1 MENKIIILKGP
12 TASGKTDHASKL
24 IQSYPLEIIS
34 VDSVMVYRGL
44 DIGSAKPTS
53 EELKLCPHHL
63 IDVCEPTENY
73 SAGEFYQDVQ
83 QLIESI
89 IRRGKI
95 PFLVG
100 GTMMYFRVLERG
112 ISQLPSANPS
122 VRKQIDS
129 EAAENGWAK
138 LHKELQKIDPNAAKK
153 IDPSD
158 KQRIQR
164 AIEVHRIT
172 GKPISSFHSEQKKPM
187 DYQGLD
193 LSLVPSKRDILYKRI
208 ENRFDSMLDRGLV
221 SEVGHL
227 LSQDSLT
234 SSHNSMKSVGYKQI
248 CEYIGNECT
257 LDEARANAIVATRRL
272 AKRQLTWLRTG
283 KDSLVFDPL
292 YHRSEVDIANKV
304 SKFLN

>member
-1 MENKIIILKGP
+1 MLKGP
-12 TASGKTDHASKL
+12 TACGKTDHASKL
-24 IQSYPLEIIS
+24 VKNYPLEIIS
-34 VDSVMVYRGL
+34 VDSVMVYKGL

-83 QLIESI
+83 QVIQSI
-89 IRRGKI
+89 IRKGKI

-129 EAAENGWAK
+129 EAAANGWAK
-138 LHKELQKIDPNAAKK
+138 LHQELQRIDPTAAKK

-164 AIEVHRIT
+164 ALEVHRIT
-172 GKPISSFHSEQKKPM
+172 GKPISSFHGEHKQPI
-187 DYQGLD
+187 DYQRLN

-208 ENRFDSMLDRGLV
+208 ENRFDAMLDQGLV

-227 LSQDSLT
+227 LSKNSLT

-248 CEYIGNECT
+248 CEFIENKCS
-257 LDEARANAIVATRRL
+257 LDEARAKAVVATRRL
-272 AKRQLTWLRTG
+272 AKRQLTWLRSDT
-283 KDSLVFDPL
+283 DSLVVDPL
-292 YHRSEVDIANKV
+292 HRKSEVDIEGRV
-304 SKFLN
+304 SQFLN

>member
-1 MENKIIILKGP
+1 
-12 TASGKTDHASKL
+12 
-24 IQSYPLEIIS
+24 
-34 VDSVMVYRGL
+34 MVYKGL

-63 IDVCEPTENY
+63 INVCEPTENY

-83 QLIESI
+83 QVIQSI
-89 IRRGKI
+89 IRKGKI

-112 ISQLPSANPS
+112 ISQLPSANPT
-122 VRKQIDS
+122 VRNQIDS
-129 EAAENGWAK
+129 EAAANGWAK
-138 LHKELQKIDPNAAKK
+138 LHQELQRIDPTAAKK

-164 AIEVHRIT
+164 ALEVHRIT
-172 GKPISSFHSEQKKPM
+172 GKPISSFHGERKQPI
-187 DYQGLD
+187 DYQRLN

-208 ENRFDSMLDRGLV
+208 ENRFDAMLDQGLV

-227 LSQDSLT
+227 LSKNSLT

-248 CEYIGNECT
+248 CEFIENKCS
-257 LDEARANAIVATRRL
+257 LDEARANAVVATRRL
-272 AKRQLTWLRTG
+272 AKRQLTWLRS
-283 KDSLVFDPL
+283 DPDNLVVDPL
-292 YHRSEVDIANKV
+292 HRKSEVHIEGRV
-304 SKFLN
+304 SQFLN

>member
-1 MENKIIILKGP
+1 MLKGP
-12 TASGKTDHASKL
+12 TACGKTDHAFKL
-24 IQSYPLEIIS
+24 VKNHPLEIIS
-34 VDSVMVYRGL
+34 VDSVMVYKGL

-83 QLIESI
+83 QVIQSI
-89 IRRGKI
+89 IRKGKI

-112 ISQLPSANPS
+112 ISQLPSANPT

-129 EAAENGWAK
+129 EAAANGWAK
-138 LHKELQKIDPNAAKK
+138 LHQELQRIDPTAAKR

-164 AIEVHRIT
+164 ALEVHRIT
-172 GKPISSFHSEQKKPM
+172 GKPISSFHGEHKQPI
-187 DYQGLD
+187 DYQRLN

-208 ENRFDSMLDRGLV
+208 ENRFDAMLDQGLV

-227 LSQDSLT
+227 LSKNSLT

-248 CEYIGNECT
+248 CEFIENKCS
-257 LDEARANAIVATRRL
+257 LDEARAKAVVATRRL
-272 AKRQLTWLRTG
+272 AKRQLTWLRSDP
-283 KDSLVFDPL
+283 DSLVVDPL
-292 YHRSEVDIANKV
+292 HRKSEVDIEGKV
-304 SKFLN
+304 SQFLN

>member
-1 MENKIIILKGP
+1 MLKGP
-12 TASGKTDHASKL
+12 TACGKTDHASKL
-24 IQSYPLEIIS
+24 VKNYPLEIIS
-34 VDSVMVYRGL
+34 VDSVMVYKGL

-83 QLIESI
+83 QVIQSI
-89 IRRGKI
+89 IRKGKI

-112 ISQLPSANPS
+112 ISQLPSANPT

-129 EAAENGWAK
+129 EAAANGWAK
-138 LHKELQKIDPNAAKK
+138 LHQELQRIDPTAAKR

-164 AIEVHRIT
+164 ALEVHRIT
-172 GKPISSFHSEQKKPM
+172 GKPISSFHGEHKQPI
-187 DYQGLD
+187 DYQRLN

-208 ENRFDSMLDRGLV
+208 ENRFDAMLDQGLV

-227 LSQDSLT
+227 LSKNSLT

-248 CEYIGNECT
+248 CEFIENKCS
-257 LDEARANAIVATRRL
+257 LDEARAKAVVATRRL
-272 AKRQLTWLRTG
+272 AKRQLTWLRSDT
-283 KDSLVFDPL
+283 DSLVVDPL
-292 YHRSEVDIANKV
+292 RRKSEDDIEGRV
-304 SKFLN
+304 SQFLN

>member
-1 MENKIIILKGP
+1 MENKIITLKGP
-12 TASGKTDHASKL
+12 TSSGKTNHASKL
-24 IQSYPLEIIS
+24 IKSYPLEIIS
-34 VDSVMVYRGL
+34 VDSVMVYKGL

-73 SAGEFYQDVQ
+73 SAGEFYQDAQ
-83 QLIESI
+83 QLIQSI

-112 ISQLPSANPS
+112 ISQLPSANPT
-122 VRKQIDS
+122 VRNQIES
-129 EAAENGWAK
+129 EAADNGWKK
-138 LHKELQKIDPNAAKK
+138 LHQKLHRIDPIAANK

-164 AIEVHRIT
+164 AIEVYRIT
-172 GKPISSFHSEQKKPM
+172 GKPISSFHDEHNKKM
-187 DYQGLD
+187 DYQRLD
-193 LSLVPSKRDILYKRI
+193 LSLVPSKRDILYDRI
-208 ENRFDSMLDRGLV
+208 ENRFDSMLDQGLV

-234 SSHNSMKSVGYKQI
+234 SSHNSLRSVGYKQI
-248 CEYIGNECT
+248 CEFIENKCT
-257 LDEARANAIVATRRL
+257 HDEARANAIVATRRF
-272 AKRQLTWLRTG
+272 AKRQLTWLRSDAG
-283 KDSLVFDPL
+283 SLVFDPL
-292 YHRSEVDIANKV
+292 HRGSEVDIANKV
-304 SKFLN
+304 SEFLN

>member
-1 MENKIIILKGP
+1 MENKIITLKGP
-12 TASGKTDHASKL
+12 TASGKTNHASKL
-24 IQSYPLEIIS
+24 IKSYPLEIIS
-34 VDSVMVYRGL
+34 VDSVMVYKGL

-73 SAGEFYQDVQ
+73 SAGEFYQDAQ
-83 QLIESI
+83 QLIQSI

-112 ISQLPSANPS
+112 ISQLPSANPT
-122 VRKQIDS
+122 VRNQIES
-129 EAAENGWAK
+129 EAADNGWKK
-138 LHKELQKIDPNAAKK
+138 LHQKLHRIDPIAANK

-164 AIEVHRIT
+164 AIEVYRIT
-172 GKPISSFHSEQKKPM
+172 GMPISSFHDEHNKKM
-187 DYQGLD
+187 DYQRLD
-193 LSLVPSKRDILYKRI
+193 LSLVPSKRDILYDRI
-208 ENRFDSMLDRGLV
+208 ENRFDSMLDQGLV

-234 SSHNSMKSVGYKQI
+234 SSHNSLRSVGYKQI
-248 CEYIGNECT
+248 CEFIENKCT
-257 LDEARANAIVATRRL
+257 HDEARANAIVATRRL
-272 AKRQLTWLRTG
+272 AKRQLTWLRSDAG
-283 KDSLVFDPL
+283 SLIFDPL
-292 YHRSEVDIANKV
+292 HRGSEVDIANKV
-304 SKFLN
+304 SEFLN

>member
-1 MENKIIILKGP
+1 
-12 TASGKTDHASKL
+12 
-24 IQSYPLEIIS
+24 
-34 VDSVMVYRGL
+34 
-44 DIGSAKPTS
+44 
-53 EELKLCPHHL
+53 L

-83 QLIESI
+83 QVIQSI
-89 IRRGKI
+89 IRKGKI

-129 EAAENGWAK
+129 EAAANGWAK
-138 LHKELQKIDPNAAKK
+138 LHQELQRIDPTAAKK

-164 AIEVHRIT
+164 ALEVHRIT
-172 GKPISSFHSEQKKPM
+172 GKPISSFHGEHKQSI
-187 DYQGLD
+187 DYQRLN

-208 ENRFDSMLDRGLV
+208 ENRFDAMLDQGLV

-227 LSQDSLT
+227 LSKNSLT

-248 CEYIGNECT
+248 CEFIENKCS
-257 LDEARANAIVATRRL
+257 LDEARAKAVVATRRL
-272 AKRQLTWLRTG
+272 AKRQLTWLRSDT
-283 KDSLVFDPL
+283 DSLVVDPL
-292 YHRSEVDIANKV
+292 RRKSEDDIEGRV
-304 SKFLN
+304 SQFLN

>member
-53 EELKLCPHHL
+53 DELKLCPHHL

-112 ISQLPSANPS
+112 ISRLPSANPS
-122 VRKQIDS
+122 VRNQIDS

-138 LHKELQKIDPNAAKK
+138 LHQELQRIDPSAAKK

-248 CEYIGNECT
+248 CEFIENECT

-272 AKRQLTWLRTG
+272 AKRQLTWLRSG
-283 KDSLVFDPL
+283 ADSLVFDPL
-292 YHRSEVDIANKV
+292 YRRSEVDIANKV
-304 SKFLN
+304 SEFLN

>member
-1 MENKIIILKGP
+1 MLKGP
-12 TASGKTDHASKL
+12 TACGKTDHASKL
-24 IQSYPLEIIS
+24 VKNYPLEIIS
-34 VDSVMVYRGL
+34 VDSVMVYKGL

-83 QLIESI
+83 QVIQSI
-89 IRRGKI
+89 IRKGKI

-129 EAAENGWAK
+129 EAAANGWAK
-138 LHKELQKIDPNAAKK
+138 LHQELQRIDPTAAKK

-164 AIEVHRIT
+164 ALEVHRIT
-172 GKPISSFHSEQKKPM
+172 GKPISSFHGEHKQSI
-187 DYQGLD
+187 DYQRLN

-208 ENRFDSMLDRGLV
+208 ENRFDAMLDQGLV

-227 LSQDSLT
+227 LSKNSLT

-248 CEYIGNECT
+248 CEFIENKCS
-257 LDEARANAIVATRRL
+257 LDEARAKAVVATRRL
-272 AKRQLTWLRTG
+272 AKRQLTWLRSDT
-283 KDSLVFDPL
+283 DSLVVDPL
-292 YHRSEVDIANKV
+292 RRKSEDDIEGRV
-304 SKFLN
+304 SQFLN

>member
-1 MENKIIILKGP
+1 MENKIIVLKGP

-172 GKPISSFHSEQKKPM
+172 GKPISSFHSEQKKPI

-208 ENRFDSMLDRGLV
+208 ENRFDSMLDQGLV

-248 CEYIGNECT
+248 CEYIENECT

-283 KDSLVFDPL
+283 ADSLVFDPL

>member
-1 MENKIIILKGP
+1 MLKGP
-12 TASGKTDHASKL
+12 TACGKTDHASKL
-24 IQSYPLEIIS
+24 VKNYPLEIIS
-34 VDSVMVYRGL
+34 VDSVMVYKGL

-73 SAGEFYQDVQ
+73 SAGEFYQNVQ
-83 QLIESI
+83 QVIQSI
-89 IRRGKI
+89 IRKGKI

-129 EAAENGWAK
+129 EAANGWAK
-138 LHKELQKIDPNAAKK
+138 LHQELQRIDPTAAKK

-164 AIEVHRIT
+164 ALEVHRIT
-172 GKPISSFHSEQKKPM
+172 GKPISSFHGEHKQSI
-187 DYQGLD
+187 DYQRLN

-208 ENRFDSMLDRGLV
+208 ENRFDAMLDQGLV

-227 LSQDSLT
+227 LSKNSLT

-248 CEYIGNECT
+248 CEFIENKCS
-257 LDEARANAIVATRRL
+257 LDEARAKAVVATRRL
-272 AKRQLTWLRTG
+272 AKRQLTWLRSDT
-283 KDSLVFDPL
+283 DSLVVDPL
-292 YHRSEVDIANKV
+292 RRKSEDDIEGRV
-304 SKFLN
+304 SQFLN

>member
-1 MENKIIILKGP
+1 MENKIITLKGP
-12 TASGKTDHASKL
+12 TASGKTNYASKL
-24 IQSYPLEIIS
+24 INSYPLEIIS

-83 QLIESI
+83 QLIQSV

-95 PFLVG
+95 PLLVG

-112 ISQLPSANPS
+112 ISQLPSANPT
-122 VRKQIDS
+122 VRNQIDS
-129 EAAENGWAK
+129 EAAKNGWEK
-138 LHKELQKIDPNAAKK
+138 LHQELQRIDPNAANK

-172 GKPISSFHSEQKKPM
+172 GKPISSFHDEHKKPM
-187 DYQGLD
+187 DYECLD

-208 ENRFDSMLDRGLV
+208 ENRFDSMLDQGLV
-221 SEVGHL
+221 SEVLHL
-227 LSQDSLT
+227 LSQDLLT

-248 CEYIGNECT
+248 CEFIENECT
-257 LDEARANAIVATRRL
+257 LNEARDKAIVATRRL
-272 AKRQLTWLRTG
+272 AKRQLTWLRSDA
-283 KDSLVFDPL
+283 DSAVFDPL
-292 YHRSEVDIANKV
+292 HRRSEVDIANKV
-304 SKFLN
+304 SEFLN

>member
-1 MENKIIILKGP
+1 MLKGP
-12 TASGKTDHASKL
+12 TACGKTDHAFKL
-24 IQSYPLEIIS
+24 VKNHPLEIIS
-34 VDSVMVYRGL
+34 VDSVMVYKGL
-44 DIGSAKPTS
+44 DIGSAKPTT

-83 QLIESI
+83 QVIQSI
-89 IRRGKI
+89 IGKGKI

-129 EAAENGWAK
+129 EAAANGWAK
-138 LHKELQKIDPNAAKK
+138 LHQELQRIDPTAAKK

-164 AIEVHRIT
+164 ALEVHRIT
-172 GKPISSFHSEQKKPM
+172 GKPISSFHGEHKQSI
-187 DYQGLD
+187 DYQRLN

-208 ENRFDSMLDRGLV
+208 ENRFDAMLDQGLV

-227 LSQDSLT
+227 LSKNSLT

-248 CEYIGNECT
+248 CEFIENKCS
-257 LDEARANAIVATRRL
+257 LDEARAKAVVATRRL
-272 AKRQLTWLRTG
+272 AKRQLTWLRSDP
-283 KDSLVFDPL
+283 DSLVVDPL
-292 YHRSEVDIANKV
+292 HRKSVVDIEGRV
-304 SKFLN
+304 SQFLN

>member
-1 MENKIIILKGP
+1 MLKGP
-12 TASGKTDHASKL
+12 TACGKTDHASKL
-24 IQSYPLEIIS
+24 VKNYPLEIIS
-34 VDSVMVYRGL
+34 VDSVMVYKGL

-83 QLIESI
+83 QVIQSI
-89 IRRGKI
+89 IRKGKI

-129 EAAENGWAK
+129 EAAANGWAK
-138 LHKELQKIDPNAAKK
+138 LHQELQRIDPTAAKK

-164 AIEVHRIT
+164 ALEVHRIT
-172 GKPISSFHSEQKKPM
+172 GKPISSFHGEHKQSI
-187 DYQGLD
+187 DYQRLN

-208 ENRFDSMLDRGLV
+208 ENRFDAMLDQGLV

-227 LSQDSLT
+227 LSKNSLT

-248 CEYIGNECT
+248 CEFIENKCS
-257 LDEARANAIVATRRL
+257 LDEARAKAVVATRRL
-272 AKRQLTWLRTG
+272 AKRQLTWLRSDT
-283 KDSLVFDPL
+283 DSLVVDPL
-292 YHRSEVDIANKV
+292 RRESEDDIEGRV
-304 SKFLN
+304 SQFLN

>member
-100 GTMMYFRVLERG
+100 GTMMYFRVLEQG

-283 KDSLVFDPL
+283 ADSLVFDPL

>member
-1 MENKIIILKGP
+1 MLKGP
-12 TASGKTDHASKL
+12 TACGKTDHASKL
-24 IQSYPLEIIS
+24 VKNYPLEIIS
-34 VDSVMVYRGL
+34 VDSVMVYKGL

-83 QLIESI
+83 QVIQSI
-89 IRRGKI
+89 IGKGKI

-129 EAAENGWAK
+129 EAAANGWAK
-138 LHKELQKIDPNAAKK
+138 LHQELQRIDPTAAKK

-164 AIEVHRIT
+164 ALEVHRIT
-172 GKPISSFHSEQKKPM
+172 GKPISSFHGEHKQPI
-187 DYQGLD
+187 DYQRLN

-208 ENRFDSMLDRGLV
+208 ENRFDAMLDQGLV

-227 LSQDSLT
+227 LSKNSLT

-248 CEYIGNECT
+248 CEFIENKCS
-257 LDEARANAIVATRRL
+257 LDEARAKAVVATRRL
-272 AKRQLTWLRTG
+272 AKRQLTWLRSDT
-283 KDSLVFDPL
+283 DSLVVDPL
-292 YHRSEVDIANKV
+292 RRKSEDDIEGRV
-304 SKFLN
+304 SQFLN

>member
-1 MENKIIILKGP
+1 MLKGP
-12 TASGKTDHASKL
+12 TACGKTDHAFKL
-24 IQSYPLEIIS
+24 VKNHPLEIIS
-34 VDSVMVYRGL
+34 VDSVMVYKGL

-83 QLIESI
+83 QVIQSI
-89 IRRGKI
+89 IRKGKI

-100 GTMMYFRVLERG
+100 GTMMYFRVLEQG
-112 ISQLPSANPS
+112 ISQLPSANPR

-129 EAAENGWAK
+129 EAAANGWAK
-138 LHKELQKIDPNAAKK
+138 LHQELQRIDPTAAKR

-164 AIEVHRIT
+164 ALEVHRIT
-172 GKPISSFHSEQKKPM
+172 GKPISSFHGEHKQPI
-187 DYQGLD
+187 DYQRLN

-208 ENRFDSMLDRGLV
+208 ENRFDAMLDQGLV

-227 LSQDSLT
+227 LSKNSLT

-248 CEYIGNECT
+248 CEFIENKCS
-257 LDEARANAIVATRRL
+257 LDEARAKAVVATRRL
-272 AKRQLTWLRTG
+272 AKRQLTWLRSDT
-283 KDSLVFDPL
+283 DSLVVDPL
-292 YHRSEVDIANKV
+292 RRKSEDDIEGRV
-304 SKFLN
+304 SQFLN

>member
-1 MENKIIILKGP
+1 MLKGP
-12 TASGKTDHASKL
+12 TACGKTDHASKL
-24 IQSYPLEIIS
+24 VKNYPLEIIS
-34 VDSVMVYRGL
+34 VDSVMVYKGL

-83 QLIESI
+83 QVIQSI
-89 IRRGKI
+89 IRKGKI

-129 EAAENGWAK
+129 EAAANGWAK
-138 LHKELQKIDPNAAKK
+138 LHQELQRIDPTAAKR

-164 AIEVHRIT
+164 ALEVHRIT
-172 GKPISSFHSEQKKPM
+172 GKPISSFHGEHKQPI
-187 DYQGLD
+187 DYQRLN

-208 ENRFDSMLDRGLV
+208 ENRFDAMLDQGLV

-227 LSQDSLT
+227 LSKNSLT

-248 CEYIGNECT
+248 CEFIENKCS
-257 LDEARANAIVATRRL
+257 LDEARAKAVVATRRL
-272 AKRQLTWLRTG
+272 AKRQLTWLRSDP
-283 KDSLVFDPL
+283 DSLVVDPL
-292 YHRSEVDIANKV
+292 HRKSEVDIEGRV
-304 SKFLN
+304 SQFLN

>member
-1 MENKIIILKGP
+1 MLKGP
-12 TASGKTDHASKL
+12 TACGKTDHASKL
-24 IQSYPLEIIS
+24 VKNYPLEIIS
-34 VDSVMVYRGL
+34 VDSVMVYKGL

-83 QLIESI
+83 QVIQSI
-89 IRRGKI
+89 IRKGKI

-112 ISQLPSANPS
+112 ISQLPSANPT

-129 EAAENGWAK
+129 EAAANGWAK
-138 LHKELQKIDPNAAKK
+138 LHQELQRIDPTAAKR

-164 AIEVHRIT
+164 ALEVHRIT
-172 GKPISSFHSEQKKPM
+172 GKPISSFHGEHKQPI
-187 DYQGLD
+187 DYQRLN

-208 ENRFDSMLDRGLV
+208 ENRFDAMLDQGLV

-227 LSQDSLT
+227 LSKNSLT

-248 CEYIGNECT
+248 CEFIENKCS
-257 LDEARANAIVATRRL
+257 LDEARAKAVVATRRL
-272 AKRQLTWLRTG
+272 AKRQLTWLRSDP
-283 KDSLVFDPL
+283 DSLVVDPL
-292 YHRSEVDIANKV
+292 HRKSEVDIEGKV
-304 SKFLN
+304 SQFLN

>member
-1 MENKIIILKGP
+1 LVKN
-12 TASGKTDHASKL
+12 H
-24 IQSYPLEIIS
+24 PLEIIS
-34 VDSVMVYRGL
+34 VDSVMVYKGL

-83 QLIESI
+83 QVIQSI
-89 IRRGKI
+89 IRKGKI

-129 EAAENGWAK
+129 EAAANGWAK
-138 LHKELQKIDPNAAKK
+138 LHQELQRIDPTAAKK

-164 AIEVHRIT
+164 ALEVHRIT
-172 GKPISSFHSEQKKPM
+172 GKPISSFHGEHKQPI
-187 DYQGLD
+187 DYQRLN

-208 ENRFDSMLDRGLV
+208 ENRFDAMLDQGLV

-227 LSQDSLT
+227 LSKNSLT

-248 CEYIGNECT
+248 CEFIENKCS
-257 LDEARANAIVATRRL
+257 LDEARAKAVVATRRL
-272 AKRQLTWLRTG
+272 AKRQLTWLRSDT
-283 KDSLVFDPL
+283 DSLVVDPL
-292 YHRSEVDIANKV
+292 HRKSEVDIEGRV
-304 SKFLN
+304 SQFLN

>member
-1 MENKIIILKGP
+1 MLKGP
-12 TASGKTDHASKL
+12 TACGKTDHAFKL
-24 IQSYPLEIIS
+24 VKNHPLEIIS
-34 VDSVMVYRGL
+34 VDSVMVYKGL

-83 QLIESI
+83 QVIQSI
-89 IRRGKI
+89 IRKGKI

-100 GTMMYFRVLERG
+100 GTMMYFRVLEQG
-112 ISQLPSANPS
+112 ISQLPSANPT

-129 EAAENGWAK
+129 EAAANGWAK
-138 LHKELQKIDPNAAKK
+138 LHQELQRIDPTAAKK

-164 AIEVHRIT
+164 ALEVHRIT
-172 GKPISSFHSEQKKPM
+172 GKPISSFHGEHKQPI
-187 DYQGLD
+187 DYQRLN

-208 ENRFDSMLDRGLV
+208 ENRFDAMLDQGLV

-227 LSQDSLT
+227 LSKNSLT

-248 CEYIGNECT
+248 CEFIENKCS
-257 LDEARANAIVATRRL
+257 LDEARAKAVVATRRL
-272 AKRQLTWLRTG
+272 AKRQLTWLRSDT
-283 KDSLVFDPL
+283 DSLVVDPL
-292 YHRSEVDIANKV
+292 HRKSEVDIEGRV
-304 SKFLN
+304 SQFLN

>member
-1 MENKIIILKGP
+1 MLKGP
-12 TASGKTDHASKL
+12 TACGKTDHAFKL
-24 IQSYPLEIIS
+24 VKNHPLEIIS
-34 VDSVMVYRGL
+34 VDSVMVYKGL

-83 QLIESI
+83 QVIQSI
-89 IRRGKI
+89 IRKGKI

-112 ISQLPSANPS
+112 ISQLPSANPT

-129 EAAENGWAK
+129 EAAANGWAK
-138 LHKELQKIDPNAAKK
+138 LHQELQRIDPTAAKR

-164 AIEVHRIT
+164 ALEVHRIT
-172 GKPISSFHSEQKKPM
+172 GKPISSFHGEHKQPI
-187 DYQGLD
+187 DYQRLN

-208 ENRFDSMLDRGLV
+208 ENRFDAMLDQGLV

-227 LSQDSLT
+227 LSKNSLT

-248 CEYIGNECT
+248 CEFIENKCS
-257 LDEARANAIVATRRL
+257 LDEARAKAVVATRRL
-272 AKRQLTWLRTG
+272 AKRQLTWLRSDT
-283 KDSLVFDPL
+283 DSLVVDPL
-292 YHRSEVDIANKV
+292 HRKSEVDIEGKV
-304 SKFLN
+304 SQFLN

>member
-1 MENKIIILKGP
+1 MLKGP
-12 TASGKTDHASKL
+12 TACGKTDHAFKL
-24 IQSYPLEIIS
+24 VKNHPLEIIS
-34 VDSVMVYRGL
+34 VDSVMVYKGL

-83 QLIESI
+83 QVIQSI
-89 IRRGKI
+89 IGKGKI

-112 ISQLPSANPS
+112 ISQLPSANPT

-129 EAAENGWAK
+129 EAAANGWAK
-138 LHKELQKIDPNAAKK
+138 LHQELQRIDPTAAKR

-164 AIEVHRIT
+164 ALEVHRIT
-172 GKPISSFHSEQKKPM
+172 GKPISSFHGEHKQPI
-187 DYQGLD
+187 DYQRLN

-208 ENRFDSMLDRGLV
+208 ENRFDAMLDQGLV

-227 LSQDSLT
+227 LSKNSLT

-248 CEYIGNECT
+248 CEFIENKCS
-257 LDEARANAIVATRRL
+257 LDEARAKAVVATRRL
-272 AKRQLTWLRTG
+272 AKRQLTWLRSDT
-283 KDSLVFDPL
+283 DSLVVDPL
-292 YHRSEVDIANKV
+292 HRKSEVDIEGKV
-304 SKFLN
+304 SQFLN

>member
-100 GTMMYFRVLERG
+100 GTMMYFRVLEQG

-208 ENRFDSMLDRGLV
+208 ENRFDTMLDRGLV

-272 AKRQLTWLRTG
+272 AKRQLTWLRSG
-283 KDSLVFDPL
+283 ADSLVFDPL
-292 YHRSEVDIANKV
+292 YRRSEVDIANKV
-304 SKFLN
+304 SEFLN

>member
-1 MENKIIILKGP
+1 MLKGP
-12 TASGKTDHASKL
+12 TACGKTDHASKL
-24 IQSYPLEIIS
+24 VKNHPLEIIS
-34 VDSVMVYRGL
+34 VDSVMVYKGL

-83 QLIESI
+83 QVIQSI
-89 IRRGKI
+89 IGKGKI

-100 GTMMYFRVLERG
+100 GTMMYFRVLEQG
-112 ISQLPSANPS
+112 ISQLPSANPT

-129 EAAENGWAK
+129 EAAANGWAK
-138 LHKELQKIDPNAAKK
+138 LHQELQRIDPTAAKK

-164 AIEVHRIT
+164 ALEVHRIT
-172 GKPISSFHSEQKKPM
+172 GKPISSFHGEHKQPI
-187 DYQGLD
+187 DYQRLN

-208 ENRFDSMLDRGLV
+208 ENRFDAMLDQGLV
-221 SEVGHL
+221 AEVGHL
-227 LSQDSLT
+227 LSKNSLT

-248 CEYIGNECT
+248 CEFIENKCS
-257 LDEARANAIVATRRL
+257 LDEARTKAVVATRRL
-272 AKRQLTWLRTG
+272 AKRQLTWLRSDT
-283 KDSLVFDPL
+283 DSLVVDPL
-292 YHRSEVDIANKV
+292 HRKSEVDIEGRV
-304 SKFLN
+304 SQFLN

>member
-1 MENKIIILKGP
+1 MLKGP
-12 TASGKTDHASKL
+12 TACGKTDHAFKL
-24 IQSYPLEIIS
+24 VKNHPLEIIS
-34 VDSVMVYRGL
+34 VDSVMVYKGL

-83 QLIESI
+83 QVIQSI
-89 IRRGKI
+89 IRKGKI

-112 ISQLPSANPS
+112 ISQLPSANPT

-129 EAAENGWAK
+129 EAAANGWAK
-138 LHKELQKIDPNAAKK
+138 LHQELQRIDPTAAKK

-164 AIEVHRIT
+164 ALEVHRIT
-172 GKPISSFHSEQKKPM
+172 GKPISSFHGEHKQPI
-187 DYQGLD
+187 DYQRLN

-208 ENRFDSMLDRGLV
+208 ENRFDAMLDQGLV

-227 LSQDSLT
+227 LSKNSLT

-248 CEYIGNECT
+248 CEFIENKCS
-257 LDEARANAIVATRRL
+257 LDEARAKAVVATRRL
-272 AKRQLTWLRTG
+272 AKRQLTWLRSDT
-283 KDSLVFDPL
+283 DSLVVDPL
-292 YHRSEVDIANKV
+292 HRKSEVDIEGKV
-304 SKFLN
+304 SQFLN

>member
-1 MENKIIILKGP
+1 MLKGP
-12 TASGKTDHASKL
+12 TACGKTDHASKL
-24 IQSYPLEIIS
+24 VKNYPLEIIS
-34 VDSVMVYRGL
+34 VDSVMVYKGL

-83 QLIESI
+83 QVIQSI
-89 IRRGKI
+89 IRKGKI

-129 EAAENGWAK
+129 EAAANGWAK
-138 LHKELQKIDPNAAKK
+138 LHQELQRIDPTAAKK

-164 AIEVHRIT
+164 ALEVHRIT
-172 GKPISSFHSEQKKPM
+172 GKPISSFHGEHKQSI
-187 DYQGLD
+187 DYQRLN

-208 ENRFDSMLDRGLV
+208 ENRFDAMLDQGLV

-227 LSQDSLT
+227 LSKNSLT

-248 CEYIGNECT
+248 CEFIENKCS
-257 LDEARANAIVATRRL
+257 LDEARAKAVVATRRL
-272 AKRQLTWLRTG
+272 AKRQLTWLRSDP
-283 KDSLVFDPL
+283 DSLVVDPL
-292 YHRSEVDIANKV
+292 HRKSEVDIEGRV
-304 SKFLN
+304 SQFLN

>member
-1 MENKIIILKGP
+1 MLKGP
-12 TASGKTDHASKL
+12 TACGKTDHAFKL
-24 IQSYPLEIIS
+24 VKNHPLEIIS
-34 VDSVMVYRGL
+34 VDSVMVYKGL

-83 QLIESI
+83 QVIQSI
-89 IRRGKI
+89 IGKGKI

-112 ISQLPSANPS
+112 ISQLPSANPT

-129 EAAENGWAK
+129 EAAANGWAK
-138 LHKELQKIDPNAAKK
+138 LHQELQRIDPTAAKR

-164 AIEVHRIT
+164 ALEVHRIT
-172 GKPISSFHSEQKKPM
+172 GKPISSFHGEHKQPI
-187 DYQGLD
+187 DYQRLN

-208 ENRFDSMLDRGLV
+208 ENRFDAMLDQGLV

-227 LSQDSLT
+227 LSKNSLT

-248 CEYIGNECT
+248 CEFIENKCS
-257 LDEARANAIVATRRL
+257 LDEARAKAVVATRRL
-272 AKRQLTWLRTG
+272 AKRQLTWLRSDT
-283 KDSLVFDPL
+283 DSLVVDPL
-292 YHRSEVDIANKV
+292 HRKSEVDIEGRV
-304 SKFLN
+304 SQFLN

>member
-1 MENKIIILKGP
+1 MLKGP
-12 TASGKTDHASKL
+12 TACGKTDHAFELVKNH
-24 IQSYPLEIIS
+24 PLEIIS
-34 VDSVMVYRGL
+34 VDSVMVYKGL

-83 QLIESI
+83 QVIQSI
-89 IRRGKI
+89 IRKGKI

-100 GTMMYFRVLERG
+100 GTMMYFRVLEQG
-112 ISQLPSANPS
+112 ISQLPSANPT

-129 EAAENGWAK
+129 EAAANGWAK
-138 LHKELQKIDPNAAKK
+138 LHQELQRIDPTAAKK

-164 AIEVHRIT
+164 ALEVHRIT
-172 GKPISSFHSEQKKPM
+172 GKPISSFHGEHKQPI
-187 DYQGLD
+187 DYQRLN

-208 ENRFDSMLDRGLV
+208 ENRFDAMLDQGLV

-227 LSQDSLT
+227 LSKNSLT

-248 CEYIGNECT
+248 CEFIENKCS
-257 LDEARANAIVATRRL
+257 LDEARAKAVVATRRL
-272 AKRQLTWLRTG
+272 AKRQLTWLRSDP
-283 KDSLVFDPL
+283 DSLVVDPFDWK
-292 YHRSEVDIANKV
+292 SEVDIEGRV
-304 SKFLN
+304 SQFLN

>member
-1 MENKIIILKGP
+1 MLKGP
-12 TASGKTDHASKL
+12 TACGKTDHASKL
-24 IQSYPLEIIS
+24 VKNHPLEIIS
-34 VDSVMVYRGL
+34 VDSVMVYKGL

-83 QLIESI
+83 QVIQSI
-89 IRRGKI
+89 IRKGKI

-100 GTMMYFRVLERG
+100 GTMMYFRVLEQG

-129 EAAENGWAK
+129 EAAANGWAK
-138 LHKELQKIDPNAAKK
+138 LHQELQRIDPTAAKK

-164 AIEVHRIT
+164 ALEVHRIT
-172 GKPISSFHSEQKKPM
+172 GKPISSFHGEHKQPI
-187 DYQGLD
+187 DYQRLN

-208 ENRFDSMLDRGLV
+208 ENRFDAMLDQGLV

-227 LSQDSLT
+227 LSKNSLT

-248 CEYIGNECT
+248 CEFIENKCS
-257 LDEARANAIVATRRL
+257 LDEARAKAVVATRRL
-272 AKRQLTWLRTG
+272 AKRQLTWLRSDT
-283 KDSLVFDPL
+283 DSLVVDPL
-292 YHRSEVDIANKV
+292 RRKSEVDIEGRV
-304 SKFLN
+304 SQFLN

>member
-1 MENKIIILKGP
+1 MLKGP
-12 TASGKTDHASKL
+12 TACGKTDHAFKL
-24 IQSYPLEIIS
+24 VKNHPLEIIS
-34 VDSVMVYRGL
+34 VDSVMVYKGL

-83 QLIESI
+83 QVIQSI
-89 IRRGKI
+89 IRKGKI

-129 EAAENGWAK
+129 EAAANGWAK
-138 LHKELQKIDPNAAKK
+138 LHQELQRIDPTAAKR

-164 AIEVHRIT
+164 ALEVHRIT
-172 GKPISSFHSEQKKPM
+172 GKPISSFHGEHKQPI
-187 DYQGLD
+187 DYQRLN

-208 ENRFDSMLDRGLV
+208 ENRFDAMLDQGLV

-227 LSQDSLT
+227 LSKNSLT

-248 CEYIGNECT
+248 CEFIENKCS
-257 LDEARANAIVATRRL
+257 LDEARAKAVVATRRL
-272 AKRQLTWLRTG
+272 AKRQLTWLRSDT
-283 KDSLVFDPL
+283 DSLVVDPL
-292 YHRSEVDIANKV
+292 RRKSEDDIEGRV
-304 SKFLN
+304 SQFLN

>member
-1 MENKIIILKGP
+1 MLKGP
-12 TASGKTDHASKL
+12 TACGKTDHASKL
-24 IQSYPLEIIS
+24 VKNYPLEIIS
-34 VDSVMVYRGL
+34 VDSVMVYKGL

-83 QLIESI
+83 QVIQSI
-89 IRRGKI
+89 IRKGKI

-112 ISQLPSANPS
+112 ISQLPSANPT

-129 EAAENGWAK
+129 EAAASGWAK
-138 LHKELQKIDPNAAKK
+138 LHQELQRIDPTAAKK

-164 AIEVHRIT
+164 ALEVHRIT
-172 GKPISSFHSEQKKPM
+172 GKPISSFHGEHKQPI
-187 DYQGLD
+187 DYQRLN

-208 ENRFDSMLDRGLV
+208 ENRFDAMLDQGLV
-221 SEVGHL
+221 SEVGYL
-227 LSQDSLT
+227 LSKNSLT

-248 CEYIGNECT
+248 CEFIENKCS
-257 LDEARANAIVATRRL
+257 LDEARAKAVVATRRL
-272 AKRQLTWLRTG
+272 AKRQLTWLRSDT
-283 KDSLVFDPL
+283 DSLVVDPL
-292 YHRSEVDIANKV
+292 HRKSEVDIEGRV
-304 SKFLN
+304 SQFLN

>member
-1 MENKIIILKGP
+1 MLKGP
-12 TASGKTDHASKL
+12 TACGKTDHASKL
-24 IQSYPLEIIS
+24 VKNYPLEIIS
-34 VDSVMVYRGL
+34 VDSVMVYKGL

-83 QLIESI
+83 QVIQSI
-89 IRRGKI
+89 IRKGKI

-129 EAAENGWAK
+129 EAAANGWAK
-138 LHKELQKIDPNAAKK
+138 LHQELQRIDPTAAKK

-164 AIEVHRIT
+164 ALEVHRIT
-172 GKPISSFHSEQKKPM
+172 GKPISSFHGEHKQSI
-187 DYQGLD
+187 DYQRLN

-208 ENRFDSMLDRGLV
+208 ENRFDAMLDQGLV

-227 LSQDSLT
+227 LSKNSLT

-248 CEYIGNECT
+248 CEFIENKCSLG
-257 LDEARANAIVATRRL
+257 EARAKAVVATRRL
-272 AKRQLTWLRTG
+272 AKRQLTWLRSDT
-283 KDSLVFDPL
+283 DSLVVDPL
-292 YHRSEVDIANKV
+292 RRESEDDIEGRV
-304 SKFLN
+304 SQFLN